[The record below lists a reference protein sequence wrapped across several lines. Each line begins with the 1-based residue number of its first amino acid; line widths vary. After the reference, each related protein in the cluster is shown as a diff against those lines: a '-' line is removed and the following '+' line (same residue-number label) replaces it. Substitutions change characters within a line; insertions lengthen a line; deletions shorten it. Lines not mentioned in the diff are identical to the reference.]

1 MDNAARWRSGLRVS
15 NTAFLGWGRKLRAL
29 VLKFVGAVIAAA
41 AFAGVLS
48 WLSATTSARPIAGP
62 LAKPEA
68 VSLKPA
74 PNGLGPISTA
84 LVPDRS
90 ERRGFQLLTNDGA
103 TPSAGMFGAFGS
115 DARLL
120 WESSQMQ
127 DW

>member
-1 MDNAARWRSGLRVS
+1 
-15 NTAFLGWGRKLRAL
+15 
-29 VLKFVGAVIAAA
+29 VLKFIGAVIAAA

-48 WLSATTSARPIAGP
+48 SLSATTSARPIA
-62 LAKPEA
+62 LAKPEEA
-68 VSLKPA
+68 SLKPA

-84 LVPDRS
+84 LVPDHS
-90 ERRGFQLLTNDGA
+90 ESRAFRLLTNGA
-103 TPSAGMFGAFGS
+103 LTPNAGMFNASVS

>member
-1 MDNAARWRSGLRVS
+1 M
-15 NTAFLGWGRKLRAL
+15 
-29 VLKFVGAVIAAA
+29 LKIIGAVIAAA

-48 WLSATTSARPIAGP
+48 WLSATTSARAIA
-62 LAKPEA
+62 LAKPEE

-74 PNGLGPISTA
+74 SNGLGPISTA

-90 ERRGFQLLTNDGA
+90 ERRGFQLLTNDGS

>member
-1 MDNAARWRSGLRVS
+1 M
-15 NTAFLGWGRKLRAL
+15 
-29 VLKFVGAVIAAA
+29 LKFICAVIAAA

-48 WLSATTSARPIAGP
+48 SLSATTSARPIASP
-62 LAKPEA
+62 LAKPEE

-90 ERRGFQLLTNDGA
+90 ESRGFRLLTNDGP
-103 TPSAGMFGAFGS
+103 TPSAGMFDASAS